1 MDVFVAYSYNMGNLK
16 PGAKIIYE
24 SPDKGGT
31 VYGRYAGT
39 NERWVVGYSTET
51 KNTLDQIKEDKL
63 WGEIRRAAKND
74 PRLQSELDR
83 VKLIYELSKKD
94 GQK

>member
-1 MDVFVAYSYNMGNLK
+1 MGTLK
-16 PGAKIIYE
+16 PNATIIYE

-39 NERWVVGYSTET
+39 NDRWIVGYSHET
-51 KNTLDQIKEDKL
+51 RNALDDIKEDKL
-63 WGEIRRAAKND
+63 WGEIRRAAKSD
-74 PRLQSELDR
+74 YRLQSELDR

-94 GQK
+94 GKE